1 MKPTEKEIA
10 EAMKTIREACISA
23 KSCGEC
29 ALFGETLQRCVLRTD
44 SPTEWKINEPP
55 AEIWRAVQ

>member
-10 EAMKTIREACISA
+10 EAMKTIREACVSA
-23 KSCGEC
+23 KCCAGC
-29 ALFGETLQRCVLRTD
+29 ALFNETNQRCVLRTD

-55 AEIWRAVQ
+55 AEIWRVVR